1 MAFCSRITS
10 DVITNFTQASQMY
23 PDSVLPAVSAM
34 SRIQDGNNKGR
45 LTNQSLET
53 VYNNLKSAGKLVD
66 QKTNLGKLGNTNDTN
81 VRNDQQNYSNLSSV
95 GTTELTT
102 MKKIGDEYCFYYIRY
117 KYVLEVLF
125 DKLMSASSQQEV
137 SGQTRQDINT
147 YLEQAKTINSKLN
160 DLIQITNFLAKKRAD
175 EMKSQNSEINALN
188 ASINSNF
195 EALKKHDTML
205 RKETSLADLR
215 KSMVEYSQEK
225 NLSAQNLLA
234 LYGFLN
240 LVALGLLFYIART

>member
-1 MAFCSRITS
+1 MAFCSKITPNI
-10 DVITNFTQASQMY
+10 ITNFTQASQPY
-23 PDSVLPAVSAM
+23 ANSVLPAYATM

-53 VYNNLKSAGKLVD
+53 IYNNLKSAGKLVD
-66 QKTNLGKLGNTNDTN
+66 QKPNLNDLGNKDKTKE
-81 VRNDQQNYSNLSSV
+81 RNNEENYSRLSSV
-95 GTTELTT
+95 GTTELNT
-102 MKKIGDEYCFYYIRY
+102 MKRIAEEYCFYYIRY

-125 DKLMSASSQQEV
+125 EKLMSASSQAET
-137 SGQTRQDINT
+137 SAQTRQDINQH
-147 YLEQAKTINSKLN
+147 LEQAKSINMKLN
-160 DLIQITNFLAKKRAD
+160 DIIQITNFLAKKRGE
-175 EMKSQNSEINALN
+175 EMKGQNTEINMLN
-188 ASINSNF
+188 DSITSNF
-195 EALKKHDTML
+195 DALKKHDNML
-205 RKETSLADLR
+205 KQETSLADLR